1 MSNFDLKKFLAEG
14 KLYKENLAD
23 TRMEAER
30 NARIFHKDLV
40 TKYGFDA
47 VADALEA
54 AFDNA
59 EEGGM
64 GYENIADTFKMDNSI
79 LIDMIEDTLSE
90 AISKPTKMKMSELK
104 KKIRQEILAE
114 LDGAETEGPD
124 GENVD
129 PVAEAT
135 KDGDG
140 EVPAKD
146 TDTDIDIEDKEEVKV
161 DVEKKPKMSGPSNK
175 FLDQL
180 EVLKKEA
187 DAMGDN
193 KLERQ
198 IDNTITYFTRQHI
211 AKDIDESIELEEADR
226 DYYDAAERDDA
237 AHIAALEKDMED
249 DKRSSLNEAKED
261 EVPLTS
267 KVKSFINKAIS
278 DAKKDGEFENLKKAD
293 WFENEL
299 IDMLIELFEDK
310 DYDRASKEVKDYI
323 KTKTTIKES
332 LEILRMK
339 KLAGLI
345 TEGEYT
351 KALLREN
358 IEQDIL
364 DFWGTQQDDAA
375 QSDGEY
381 EAEWDTQFFIEEYP
395 EYKGKEE
402 EINNIVKKYKI

>member
-23 TRMEAER
+23 TRMEAEGD
-30 NARIFHKDLV
+30 ARIFHKDLV

-54 AFDNA
+54 AYDNA

-64 GYENIADTFKMDNSI
+64 DYENIADTFKMDNSI
-79 LIDMIEDTLSE
+79 LISMIEDTLAE
-90 AISKPTKMKMSELK
+90 GMSKPTKMKMSELK
-104 KKIRQEILAE
+104 KKIREEILSE
-114 LDGAETEGPD
+114 LTLEEDTDIDFDGGAETEGPD

-140 EVPAKD
+140 EVPSKD
-146 TDTDIDIEDKEEVKV
+146 ADTDIDIEDKEEVKV

-180 EVLKKEA
+180 EILKKEA

-249 DKRSSLNEAKED
+249 DKRSSLNEAEGKLVDEKTGKEVTLPYNTLD
-261 EVPLTS
+261 FRGDKITVTGFKAPH
-267 KVKSFINKAIS
+267 KSGSTGKIYT
-278 DAKKDGEFENLKKAD
+278 KDGGE
-293 WFENEL
+293 
-299 IDMLIELFEDK
+299 
-310 DYDRASKEVKDYI
+310 YYPGV
-323 KTKTTIKES
+323 
-332 LEILRMK
+332 
-339 KLAGLI
+339 AGLKI
-345 TEGEYT
+345 IDHSFSEDLNESMFP
-351 KALLREN
+351 L
-358 IEQDIL
+358 
-364 DFWGTQQDDAA
+364 F
-375 QSDGEY
+375 
-381 EAEWDTQFFIEEYP
+381 
-395 EYKGKEE
+395 
-402 EINNIVKKYKI
+402 KKIIK